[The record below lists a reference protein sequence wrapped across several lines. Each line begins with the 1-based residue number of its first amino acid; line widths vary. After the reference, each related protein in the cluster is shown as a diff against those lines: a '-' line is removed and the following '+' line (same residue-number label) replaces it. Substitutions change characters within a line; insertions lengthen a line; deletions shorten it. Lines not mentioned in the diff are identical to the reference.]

1 MRGDRGFT
9 LDDSLGPYTEASEWF
24 VSRVRAVPASG
35 WSQPGVG
42 EWTVLE
48 LAAHTSRAYTTIA
61 DYVRPPAAIDVSSA
75 AEYYRRALSA
85 PDVDADIA
93 ERGRSEAVLLG
104 ADPVNGIEARAAAAL
119 HTVAAAP
126 PGAVCVTRGGTLA
139 LGDFLATRVVELVV
153 HTLDLCA
160 ALGHAD
166 AEPPAEAAQLTMSVV
181 AALAS
186 DSSPAVLL
194 RALTGRGA
202 LVPGYNVFD

>member
-1 MRGDRGFT
+1 M
-9 LDDSLGPYTEASEWF
+9 A
-24 VSRVRAVPASG
+24 
-35 WSQPGVG
+35 
-42 EWTVLE
+42 
-48 LAAHTSRAYTTIA
+48 
-61 DYVRPPAAIDVSSA
+61 SA

-104 ADPVNGIEARAAAAL
+104 AHPVDGIERAAAAL
-119 HTVAAAP
+119 DTVAAAP
-126 PGAVCVTRGGTLA
+126 LGAVCVTRGGTLA

-160 ALGHAD
+160 ALGDAE
-166 AEPPAEAAQLTMSVV
+166 AEPPAEAAQLTTSVV
-181 AALAS
+181 AAFAS